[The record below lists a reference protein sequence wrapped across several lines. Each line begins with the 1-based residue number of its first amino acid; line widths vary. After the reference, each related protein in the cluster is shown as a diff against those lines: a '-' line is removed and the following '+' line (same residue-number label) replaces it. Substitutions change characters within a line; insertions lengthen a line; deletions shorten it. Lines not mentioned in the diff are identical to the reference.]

1 MRLMK
6 IAELYGVLCL
16 YKCAGE
22 SDMIRDMLSNQHL
35 VRMLC
40 HLDMTRRPDVDVEA
54 AMHEPIFT
62 EFVDE
67 CLRIVEPQSK

>member
-1 MRLMK
+1 V
-6 IAELYGVLCL
+6 IG
-16 YKCAGE
+16 
-22 SDMIRDMLSNQHL
+22 DMLTNRHL

-40 HLDMTRRPDVDVEA
+40 HLDTTTRPDVDMEA

-67 CLRIVEPQSK
+67 CLRIVEPQSS

>member
-1 MRLMK
+1 VN
-6 IAELYGVLCL
+6 INVLCCV
-16 YKCAGE
+16 YTGE
-22 SDMIRDMLSNQHL
+22 SDVIRDMLSNQHL

-40 HLDMTRRPDVDVEA
+40 HLDTTPRPDVDVEA

-67 CLRIVEPQSK
+67 CLHVVEPQSS